1 MQFSLKVCCRK
12 HKILWNIHSS
22 GKWGIIIT
30 LLSWWLQNFLLWH
43 TSLLSALDYY
53 SISTMTFSI
62 KHFSTTCFLNTH
74 ICCRSFRP
82 WSFFKTFIF
91 KLFSTFITFEILQKK
106 KRKKKKLKSLCVIII
121 SRTSFRQSLHST
133 VYLNVKELLVRNRSH
148 IWSLGWQQRNSNPQP
163 FCFVNEH
170 SAI

>member
-1 MQFSLKVCCRK
+1 MQFSLKLCFRK
-12 HKILWNIHSS
+12 HKVLWNIHSS

-30 LLSWWLQNFLLWH
+30 LLSCWLQNFLLWH

-53 SISTMTFSI
+53 SISIMTFSI
-62 KHFSTTCFLNTH
+62 KHFSTTSCFLNTR

-106 KRKKKKLKSLCVIII
+106 KIEAKITVLLSFHVRVSD
-121 SRTSFRQSLHST
+121 RTYTLQFTWMS
-133 VYLNVKELLVRNRSH
+133 
-148 IWSLGWQQRNSNPQP
+148 RNSLL
-163 FCFVNEH
+163 ETG
-170 SAI
+170 AISEV

>member
-1 MQFSLKVCCRK
+1 MQFSLKLCFRK
-12 HKILWNIHSS
+12 HKVLWNIHSS

-30 LLSWWLQNFLLWH
+30 LLSCWLQNFLLWH

-53 SISTMTFSI
+53 SISIMTFSI
-62 KHFSTTCFLNTH
+62 KHFSTTSCFLNTR

-106 KRKKKKLKSLCVIII
+106 KEAKITVCYYHFTYEFQTELTLYSLPECQGTPCSKQEPYLK
-121 SRTSFRQSLHST
+121 FRVT
-133 VYLNVKELLVRNRSH
+133 
-148 IWSLGWQQRNSNPQP
+148 
-163 FCFVNEH
+163 
-170 SAI
+170 AT